1 MNKPSYQFPAQYRR
15 FLAEFEALLEQ
26 HAGAG
31 DRFVLADVGAD
42 ARRLCTSSGRVI
54 PLECVD
60 SEDGL
65 VCKFEKLM

>member
-1 MNKPSYQFPAQYRR
+1 MNKPSYQFPAQYRQ
-15 FLAEFEALLEQ
+15 FLAQFEALLEQ
-26 HAGAG
+26 HPGAT

-42 ARRLCTSSGRVI
+42 ARRLRTSSGRVI